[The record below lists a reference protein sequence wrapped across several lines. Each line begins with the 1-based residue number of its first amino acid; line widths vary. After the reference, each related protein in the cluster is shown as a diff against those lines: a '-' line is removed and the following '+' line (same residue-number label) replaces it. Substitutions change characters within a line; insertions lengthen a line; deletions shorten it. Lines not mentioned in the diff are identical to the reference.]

1 MTMRLA
7 PLGLALCAA
16 LLSGCGLGQ
25 RAMAPAAAMLGGGP
39 KTSTAAMPKTGPE
52 TEVTLS
58 FRGFKFPMR
67 ELERDGNVITYV
79 AEDGAQMELRDG
91 ILISTRG
98 FGTDLMSSRQP
109 SLAELISGKPHKRSD
124 FYLDGT
130 DTMLRRD
137 FDCTVAAG
145 DGGKGPAG
153 TRHIRQ
159 KCSSPDGY
167 ITNDYWLRG
176 GRIVQSN
183 QWVSAYAGYAGFVAP
198 QHQ

>member
-1 MTMRLA
+1 MTMHLA
-7 PLGLALCAA
+7 PLGLVVAAA

-25 RAMAPAAAMLGGGP
+25 RALAPAAGMLGGSGQA
-39 KTSTAAMPKTGPE
+39 STPAMPKSGPG

-67 ELERDGNVITYV
+67 ELERDGNVVTYV
-79 AEDGAQMELRDG
+79 AADGAQMELRDG
-91 ILISTRG
+91 ILIATRG
-98 FGTDLMSSRQP
+98 FGTDLMSSSQP
-109 SLAELISGKPHKRSD
+109 GLAELVRGAAHKRSD

-145 DGGKGPAG
+145 DGGEGPAG

-176 GRIVQSN
+176 GRIVQSS
-183 QWVSAYAGYAGFVAP
+183 QWVSDYAGYAGFVAP
-198 QHQ
+198 

>member
-25 RAMAPAAAMLGGGP
+25 RVVGPATSVLGGGGG
-39 KTSTAAMPKTGPE
+39 KTSGAAMPKSGPE
-52 TEVTLS
+52 TEVTVASL
-58 FRGFKFPMR
+58 GYKLVMR
-67 ELERDGNVITYV
+67 ELERDGNVTTYV
-79 AEDGAQMELRDG
+79 SEDGSQIALRDG
-91 ILISTRG
+91 IIISTRG
-98 FGTDLMSSRQP
+98 FGVDLMSSAQP
-109 SLAELISGKPHKRSD
+109 SLAELTRGAAHKRTD

-137 FDCTVAAG
+137 FDCTVEAG

-159 KCSSPDGY
+159 TCRSADGF
-167 ITNDYWLRG
+167 IVNDYWLRG
-176 GRIVQSN
+176 GQIAQSR
-183 QWVSAYAGYAGFVAP
+183 QWISAFAGYAGFVAP
-198 QHQ
+198 

>member
-1 MTMRLA
+1 MRLA
-7 PLGLALCAA
+7 PLGLVLCAA

-25 RAMAPAAAMLGGGP
+25 RALAPAAAMLGGGGQ
-39 KTSTAAMPKTGPE
+39 TSGAAMPKSGPE

-58 FRGFKFPMR
+58 FLGQKFPMR

-79 AEDGAQMELRDG
+79 AEDGSQMELRDG

-98 FGTDLMSSRQP
+98 FGTDLMSSAQP
-109 SLAELISGKPHKRSD
+109 GLAELTRGAAHKRTD

-159 KCSSPDGY
+159 TCRSQDGF
-167 ITNDYWLRG
+167 IVNDYWLRG
-176 GRIVQSN
+176 GQIAQSR
-183 QWVSAYAGYAGFVAP
+183 QWVSAFAGYAGFVAP
-198 QHQ
+198 

>member
-7 PLGLALCAA
+7 PLGLVLCAA
-16 LLSGCGLGQ
+16 LLSACGLGQ
-25 RAMAPAAAMLGGGP
+25 RALAPATAMLGGSGQ
-39 KTSTAAMPKTGPE
+39 TSGAAMPKSGPQ
-52 TEVTLS
+52 TEVSLS

-67 ELERDGNVITYV
+67 ELERDGNVVTYV

-91 ILISTRG
+91 ILIATRG
-98 FGTDLMSSRQP
+98 FGTDLMSSAQP
-109 SLAELISGKPHKRSD
+109 SLGELTRGAAHKRTD

-159 KCSSPDGY
+159 TCTSPDGF
-167 ITNDYWLRG
+167 IVNDYWLRG
-176 GRIVQSN
+176 GRIAQSS
-183 QWVSAYAGYAGFVAP
+183 QWVSAYAGYVGFVAP
-198 QHQ
+198 

>member
-16 LLSGCGLGQ
+16 LLSGCSLGQ
-25 RAMAPAAAMLGGGP
+25 RVAGPATAMLGGSGQ
-39 KTSTAAMPKTGPE
+39 TSRAAMPKSGPE
-52 TEVTLS
+52 TEVTFASL
-58 FRGFKFPMR
+58 GYKLVMR

-79 AEDGAQMELRDG
+79 SEDGSQVSLRDG

-98 FGTDLMSSRQP
+98 IGVDLMSSAQP
-109 SLAELISGKPHKRSD
+109 SLAELARGAAHKRTD

-130 DTMLRRD
+130 DTMRRRD

-159 KCSSPDGY
+159 TCSSEDGF
-167 ITNDYWLRG
+167 IVNDYWLRG
-176 GRIVQSN
+176 GQIAQSR
-183 QWVSAYAGYAGFVAP
+183 QWVSASAGYAGIVAP
-198 QHQ
+198 

>member
-25 RAMAPAAAMLGGGP
+25 RALAPATAMLGGGG
-39 KTSTAAMPKTGPE
+39 KTSGAAMPKSGPQ
-52 TEVTLS
+52 TDVTVASL
-58 FRGFKFPMR
+58 GYKLVMR
-67 ELERDGNVITYV
+67 ELERDGNVTTYV
-79 AEDGAQMELRDG
+79 SEDGSQISLREG
-91 ILISTRG
+91 IIISTRG
-98 FGTDLMSSRQP
+98 FGVDLMSSAQP
-109 SLAELISGKPHKRSD
+109 SLAELTRGAAHKRTD

-137 FDCTVAAG
+137 FDCTVEAG

-159 KCSSPDGY
+159 TCRSADGF
-167 ITNDYWLRG
+167 IVNDYWLRG
-176 GRIVQSN
+176 GQIAQSR
-183 QWVSAYAGYAGFVAP
+183 QWISAFAGYAGFVAP
-198 QHQ
+198 